1 MDKILS
7 LALLALAGYRIISSF
22 VQEQEFGSVC
32 GLEINIWLYRGI
44 WLLVGVLAINSLRK
58 KINLKK

>member
-7 LALLALAGYRIISSF
+7 FALLALAGYRIISSF
-22 VQEQEFGSVC
+22 VQEQEFGSLF

>member
-22 VQEQEFGSVC
+22 VQEQEFGSLF